1 MRKWSKVFIS
11 RFGINL
17 LVVNRDLYCFTTGLS
32 QRQMREKSRV
42 ISPIVKTD
50 PHRSF
55 EKMVPL

>member
-42 ISPIVKTD
+42 ISPIVRLILTGGTQD
-50 PHRSF
+50 LEF
-55 EKMVPL
+55 